1 MFANQTS
8 RVYCD
13 AEDLEG
19 GLNVLRRR
27 MADAADPKTRWAYA
41 GASMAIEC
49 MMLHRLNTQ
58 ADFFAVFDRFLADTI
73 DNYEKGKQDAIQAQL
88 DAR

>member
-19 GLNVLRRR
+19 ALNVLSRRIKE
-27 MADAADPKTRWAYA
+27 ADDDRAKWACV
-41 GASMAIEC
+41 GARITIEC

-58 ADFFAVFDRFLADTI
+58 ADYFTVFDRLFESEI
-73 DNYEKGKQDAIQAQL
+73 EK
-88 DAR
+88 RR